1 MQTTNSQ
8 GGIRTAMRFRT
19 LSPYTGFNKNKG
31 SGSVCNTVQSGTYET
46 WLQELYE
53 TYMLVTLLV
62 TSVIYTLLHS
72 NLADWVSKYEGLCFW
87 GFSFDFDSNLS
98 PTIFAAIYIQKYIK
112 IITLHQTAFTCVF
125 SKNTFALVIMDGSLI
140 FTVNTLFCLLPLGLF
155 TRERKAEGSRF

>member
-19 LSPYTGFNKNKG
+19 LSPYTGFNKTKA
-31 SGSVCNTVQSGTYET
+31 QAAY
-46 WLQELYE
+46 
-53 TYMLVTLLV
+53 VTLYSQERMKHDYRNCMKHTCWWLFWLLLWF
-62 TSVIYTLLHS
+62 ILCYTLIWQTGCLNMKAYAS
-72 NLADWVSKYEGLCFW
+72 EAFLLI
-87 GFSFDFDSNLS
+87 LT
-98 PTIFAAIYIQKYIK
+98 PIFHLLYLLLYIQKYIK